1 MPPQLKDIVTY
12 VMVVG
17 KKVERVRQS
26 KDDYFRT
33 ALDLLADGGVDALT
47 IANLCARLGVTTGSF
62 YAHFAGIR
70 EFHIAFLEQW
80 EVGRVYLLKEQVEFT
95 TDPLERID
103 LLRRLAVAVNH
114 EAESAIRGW
123 ARTNPLVAD
132 FQRRVDRTRE
142 EALVQA
148 FLDIG
153 IDDNEARVLARIG
166 LTILVGTQQ
175 IEEKVDRQRLDDLLS
190 EYQRWLG
197 IRRQGSGTAVT
208 RGRTATKAKRKT
220 KAKSDEPSRGRL

>member
-1 MPPQLKDIVTY
+1 MS
-12 VMVVG
+12 
-17 KKVERVRQS
+17 QS
-26 KDDYFRT
+26 KDDYYRA
-33 ALDLLADGGVDALT
+33 ALDLLADGGVDSLT
-47 IANLCARLGVTTGSF
+47 MANLCARLGVTTGSF

-70 EFHIAFLEQW
+70 EFHTAFLEQW
-80 EVGRVYLLKEQVEFT
+80 EAGRVYQLKEQVEFT
-95 TDPLERID
+95 TDPLDRID
-103 LLRRLAVAVNH
+103 LLRRLAVGVNH

-123 ARTNPLVAD
+123 ARTNPLVAG

-153 IDDNEARVLARIG
+153 IDDEEASVLARIG

-175 IEEKVDRQRLDDLLS
+175 IEDTVDRRRLDALFS

-197 IRRQGSGTAVT
+197 LRREGGRAAVDGGRSSRR
-208 RGRTATKAKRKT
+208 RGK
-220 KAKSDEPSRGRL
+220 E